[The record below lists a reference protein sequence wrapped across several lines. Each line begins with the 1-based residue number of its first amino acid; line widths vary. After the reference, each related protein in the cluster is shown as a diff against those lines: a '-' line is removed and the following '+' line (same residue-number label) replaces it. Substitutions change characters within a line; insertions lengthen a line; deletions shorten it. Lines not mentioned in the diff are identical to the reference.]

1 MTETTRPRRSR
12 LAQIK
17 EKLDDYTESIRE
29 LLDKST
35 LTKKRQIELNEES
48 EYKALQIES
57 NEAKL

>member
-29 LLDKST
+29 ELDKST

-48 EYKALQIES
+48 EYTALQIES